1 MAVCS
6 KTYIIRKG
14 KSNMRKRICKKAA
27 SLALALAMAVSVCTT
42 ALAEGDTEQT
52 TTETTSISEQTKDNG
67 GEDGPSTETVE
78 NGATLTLDEFNA
90 LTEIPADVKELTV
103 NLDGVDLRNGS
114 FVVGNETIADTY
126 RYVNTLDEM
135 RKDETKFEPHGQG
148 FVVGTHKQG
157 IKLNIVGNIQFS
169 DDAASVNSPAN
180 SLTFKIPDASD
191 IVFSNATLN
200 GFIRI
205 YSSWTQSFASMV
217 KGHKMNSLT
226 LKDCIVN
233 GLWVQ
238 NSGAPA
244 NDIIIDGCTFN
255 EHKNTVSP
263 NDSSPIWIQNIET
276 CSVTIQNSN
285 FTMSRPIKVIE
296 NNVLGVSFKAI
307 NNTFTLLDNNKDGSK
322 VKEIAI
328 YITDTKNGD
337 TRGIANP
344 TREQQIGTA
353 SLGNVEISGNTVIGG
368 AALLAFTQEEPL
380 IKMADGATF
389 IVKDNK
395 LGENVKTSVIWK
407 KGVEYVPDFV
417 TVIKP
422 ATVAIST
429 AAPSVRADGV
439 TDTNLIDAAKTV
451 DISGESV
458 DAVENSDAVVA
469 VKADAEKTYKNED
482 NTWNE
487 TKLKAA
493 LANSALANTDVNKI
507 TLVVVPYLAIT
518 PKQTD
523 AKGQLTFAIELL
535 CDLRA
540 TTDPD
545 NMTPDN
551 TYTISTT
558 NISANAPTVTIQL
571 SVGSAFTADQLT
583 GLYVKHDSTKSVR
596 YYDTTV
602 VNVDNKTI
610 AFENPDGY
618 SDFTVM
624 YSADEAVVDFEGTS
638 KTLNLT
644 SLNDKTLPAPA
655 KTENFLGWQFAGV
668 DGTYTELDEALL
680 AKLAAAYKA
689 AHGSL
694 ELPAQYRT
702 EEGIWLGSWLSRQ
715 KLMLRE
721 GKKLSTE
728 RCAALRELFQGENTR
743 RLTATVPPACSV
755 REQNWLDNYQSARLY
770 AEKKGSLLVPA
781 GYVDENGFR
790 LGVWISNLRAARKAR
805 PGSFQVTPEHIALLD
820 AIGMQWDA
828 REAKWAG
835 AFRRAE
841 EYCAAHG
848 NLLVPVN
855 YKTEDGF
862 CLGDWV
868 RRMRENYA
876 CAEKKLTSERI
887 AKLEALGMVW
897 TVPQEG

>member
-1 MAVCS
+1 
-6 KTYIIRKG
+6 
-14 KSNMRKRICKKAA
+14 MRKRICKKAA

-67 GEDGPSTETVE
+67 GEDGPSTKAVE

-90 LTEIPADVKELTV
+90 LTAIPEGVTELTV

-114 FVVGNETIADTY
+114 VVVGNETIADTY
-126 RYVNTLDEM
+126 RYVNTPDEM

-255 EHKNTVSP
+255 EHKNSVSP

-328 YITDTKNGD
+328 YITGTKNGD
-337 TRGIANP
+337 
-344 TREQQIGTA
+344 GTA
-353 SLGNVEISGNTVIGG
+353 SLGKVEISGNTVIGG
-368 AALLAFTQEEPL
+368 AALLAFTKEEPL

-395 LGENVKTSVIWK
+395 LDENVKTSVIWK

-422 ATVAIST
+422 ATVEVS
-429 AAPSVRADGV
+429 AAASSVRADGV
-439 TDTNLIDAAKTV
+439 TDETLIQAAKTV
-451 DISGESV
+451 GIFGESV
-458 DAVENSDAVVA
+458 GAVENSDAVA
-469 VKADAEKTYKNED
+469 AIKTDAENTYKHED

-487 TKLKAA
+487 AKLKEA
-493 LANSALANTDVNKI
+493 LEGSALANTDVNKI

-523 AKGQLTFAIELL
+523 AKDQLTFAIELL

-545 NMTPDN
+545 NMTPAN
-551 TYTISTT
+551 TCTISTT

-571 SVGSAFTADQLT
+571 SVGSAFTVDQLT
-583 GLYVKHDSTKSVR
+583 GLYVKHDSTKGVR

-689 AHGSL
+689 A
-694 ELPAQYRT
+694 
-702 EEGIWLGSWLSRQ
+702 
-715 KLMLRE
+715 
-721 GKKLSTE
+721 GKP
-728 RCAALRELFQGENTR
+728 
-743 RLTATVPPACSV
+743 LTATAQYKTVEQPTLAPTEAPKPTAAPAATAAPAPTAAPAANNKYYTCTACGHHNWTATGEGYKCDTCGHLESAKQLSGYANVKGVYTPQTTGAAQAAKASTIPQTSDDMPIVPIVVISIA
-755 REQNWLDNYQSARLY
+755 A
-770 AEKKGSLLVPA
+770 LL
-781 GYVDENGFR
+781 G
-790 LGVWISNLRAARKAR
+790 LGVTAYL
-805 PGSFQVTPEHIALLD
+805 
-820 AIGMQWDA
+820 
-828 REAKWAG
+828 
-835 AFRRAE
+835 
-841 EYCAAHG
+841 
-848 NLLVPVN
+848 
-855 YKTEDGF
+855 
-862 CLGDWV
+862 
-868 RRMRENYA
+868 
-876 CAEKKLTSERI
+876 KK
-887 AKLEALGMVW
+887 K
-897 TVPQEG
+897 QN